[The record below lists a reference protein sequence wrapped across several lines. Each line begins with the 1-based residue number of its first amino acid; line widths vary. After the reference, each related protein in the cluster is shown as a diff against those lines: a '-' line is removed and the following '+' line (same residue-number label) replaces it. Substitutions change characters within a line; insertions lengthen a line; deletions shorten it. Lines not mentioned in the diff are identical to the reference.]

1 MIYGRCS
8 SAHEADICSV
18 GGTGYVGGAVLDIIS
33 ATYAEV
39 ELTVLVRDET
49 KASRLVS
56 KYSKV
61 IPVIGNLD
69 SLEVLESASKNASIV
84 ISG

>member
-18 GGTGYVGGAVLDIIS
+18 GGTGHVGGAVLDIIS
-33 ATYAEV
+33 ATYPEV

-61 IPVIGNLD
+61 TPVIGNLD
-69 SLEVLESASKNASIV
+69 SFGLLESASKNASIV
-84 ISG
+84 ISA

>member
-18 GGTGYVGGAVLDIIS
+18 GGTGHVGGAVLDVIS
-33 ATYAEV
+33 ATYPKV
-39 ELTVLVRDET
+39 ELTVLVRDES

-56 KYSKV
+56 GYSGV
-61 IPVIGNLD
+61 TPVIGNLD
-69 SLEVLESASKNASIV
+69 SLELLESASKNASIV
-84 ISG
+84 ISA

>member
-8 SAHEADICSV
+8 SAHEADTGSV
-18 GGTGYVGGAVLDIIS
+18 GGTGHVGGAILDIIS
-33 ATYAEV
+33 ATYPEV

-61 IPVIGNLD
+61 TPAIGDLD
-69 SLEVLESASKNASIV
+69 SLELLESASKNASIV
-84 ISG
+84 ISA

>member
-8 SAHEADICSV
+8 SAHEADICRV
-18 GGTGYVGGAVLDIIS
+18 GGTGHVGGAVLDIIS
-33 ATYAEV
+33 ATYPEV
-39 ELTVLVRDET
+39 ELRVLVRDET

-61 IPVIGNLD
+61 TPVIGNLD
-69 SLEVLESASKNASIV
+69 SLELLESASKNASIV
-84 ISG
+84 ISA

>member
-1 MIYGRCS
+1 MINGRCS
-8 SAHEADICSV
+8 SAHETDLCSV
-18 GGTGYVGGAVLDIIS
+18 GGTGHVGGAVLDIIS
-33 ATYAEV
+33 ATYPQV
-39 ELTVLVRDET
+39 ELTVLVQDET

-69 SLEVLESASKNASIV
+69 SLELLESASKNASIV
-84 ISG
+84 ISA

>member
-8 SAHEADICSV
+8 SAHETDLCSV
-18 GGTGYVGGAVLDIIS
+18 GGTGHVGGAVLDIIS
-33 ATYAEV
+33 ATYPEV

-69 SLEVLESASKNASIV
+69 GLELLESASKNASIV
-84 ISG
+84 ISA